1 MADST
6 LKIGP
11 EPVKENK
18 LGLKALDYGG
28 GKSTLCAGCG
38 HDAISNQIIRAFYE
52 MNVKPE
58 KVAKFSGIGCS
69 SKTPAYFLKRSHGF
83 NSVHGRMPAVATG
96 AMLANH
102 KLLGIGVSGD
112 GDTASIGL
120 GQFMHMIR
128 RNIPMIYIIENN
140 GVYGLTKGQFS
151 ATADEGSK
159 LKTGVIND
167 LPPMD
172 LCALA
177 VQLGCGYVARGFAGD
192 PKQMVNILK
201 GCDRA
206 RRAVGHRRDFAVRH
220 VQQSRRLDEGL
231 YVREGAR
238 RAACIR
244 SASCSRT
251 TRSRSSRSRDTV
263 REVTLHDGSRI
274 LLKTLEEDYDPS
286 DAVQALQ
293 RSHRAVENGQMLTG
307 LVYLRPEKKSF
318 ISLLNLVDEPLQSL
332 PTERTRPPREALD
345 KIMKELMVRF
355 FRRSHVFIPS
365 VEQGGGQKLSA
376 VREEERPG

>member
-6 LKIGP
+6 LKIGS
-11 EPVKENK
+11 EPAKENRV
-18 LGLKALDYGG
+18 GLKATDYSG

-69 SKTPAYFLKRSHGF
+69 SKTPAYFLQRSHGF

-102 KLLGIGVSGD
+102 KLLAIGVSGD

-120 GQFMHMIR
+120 GQFMHMVR
-128 RNIPMIYIIENN
+128 RNIPMVYIIENN

-159 LKTGVIND
+159 LKTGVLND

-177 VQLGCGYVARGFAGD
+177 VELGCGFVARGFAGD

-201 GCDRA
+201 AAIAHDGL
-206 RRAVGHRRDFAVRH
+206 AVIDVISPCVTFNNHEGSTKGYTYSKEHDELLHQIGF
-220 VQQSRRLDEGL
+220 VQSYDQIEIEQDPGTI
-231 YVREGAR
+231 RE
-238 RAACIR
+238 I
-244 SASCSRT
+244 T
-251 TRSRSSRSRDTV
+251 M
-263 REVTLHDGSRI
+263 HDGSRI
-274 LLKTLEEDYDPS
+274 VLKKLEEDYDPS
-286 DAVQALQ
+286 NSLQALQ
-293 RSHRAVENGQMLTG
+293 RLHHAVDNGHMLTG

-318 ISLLNLVDEPLQSL
+318 ISLLNLVDEPLNLL
-332 PTERTRPPREALD
+332 PLERTRPPREALD
-345 KIMKELMVRF
+345 KIMKELM
-355 FRRSHVFIPS
+355 
-365 VEQGGGQKLSA
+365 
-376 VREEERPG
+376 